1 MTPYQLTLVIN
12 DFAEKQK
19 QESEERLTLAYMTA
33 YWQRIKRMP
42 SLDSII
48 KKEVEQKPE
57 TMLEEIM
64 KLNTMF
70 GGGTY

>member
-12 DFAEKQK
+12 DFAERQK

-33 YWQRIKRMP
+33 YWQRIKRLP
-42 SLDSII
+42 SLNSII
-48 KKEVEQKPE
+48 KKEAEQKPE

>member
-1 MTPYQLTLVIN
+1 MTPYQLTLAIN

-19 QESEERLTLAYMTA
+19 QEGEEKLTLAYMTA

-42 SLDSII
+42 TLNSII
-48 KKEVEQKPE
+48 KKEVEQEPE
-57 TMLEEIM
+57 QMLDEVK